1 LEIEMQ
7 FNFEKLIVW
16 QKGME
21 LVDLVYDT
29 TEKFPKKEAHVLAPQ
44 LLRAINSVPSNVAE
58 GSYRRTKNEFIQYLY
73 IAKGSLAEVLTLIEI
88 ARRRDYIDCDEQLR
102 RRELSKEFFNLSMS
116 LVKTLSKESKN
127 S

>member
-1 LEIEMQ
+1 MQ

-21 LVDLVYDT
+21 LVDLVYDLA
-29 TEKFPKKEAHVLAPQ
+29 ERFPKKEAHVLVPQ

-58 GSYRRTKNEFIQYLY
+58 GSYRRTKNEFIQHLY

-88 ARRRDYIDCDEQLR
+88 ARRRNYINAEEQLKIKI
-102 RRELSKEFFNLSMS
+102 LSKEFFNLLAS
-116 LVKTLSKESKN
+116 LIKKLSGEC
-127 S
+127 